1 MNKRILIGL
10 LLLIF
15 FSSYKPQIAY
25 LNTRF
30 AIQEIKIE
38 NTFILKDSD
47 IKNDLSFLYKKNLI
61 FLKMKKIEEVLKKIN
76 FVESFEVKK
85 IYPNKLKIIIVEKK
99 PIAIMLSKDRK
110 FYLSKNLDLFNFEEI
125 ENYKNLPLIFG
136 NKDSFKDLYKNF
148 IKINFPINLINK
160 YYLYEAK
167 RWDLETY
174 KKKIIKLPAENY
186 IKSLENFM
194 SLRESGNFEEF
205 TLFDYRINNQLI
217 LK

>member
-1 MNKRILIGL
+1 MKKRILIGL

-38 NTFILKDSD
+38 NTFILKDSI

-61 FLKMKKIEEVLKKIN
+61 FLKMKKIEEILKKIN

-99 PIAIMLSKDRK
+99 PIAIMFSKDRK

-125 ENYKNLPLIFG
+125 ENYKNLPLIL
-136 NKDSFKDLYKNF
+136 S
-148 IKINFPINLINK
+148 LIH
-160 YYLYEAK
+160 
-167 RWDLETY
+167 
-174 KKKIIKLPAENY
+174 I
-186 IKSLENFM
+186 
-194 SLRESGNFEEF
+194 
-205 TLFDYRINNQLI
+205 
-217 LK
+217 